1 MDRIGDVTVISLE
14 MTVIAAVVEVVV
26 VVAAVAAAEAVDT
39 TETVAKAASVAV
51 AVEAVT
57 IVMETII
64 DAVKTEEDTIVKEML
79 NQRPHFMVIFL
90 FEPLFFIL
98 LFYYVL

>member
-14 MTVIAAVVEVVV
+14 MTVIAAVVVVV
-26 VVAAVAAAEAVDT
+26 VVVAVAAAEAVDT
-39 TETVAKAASVAV
+39 IETVARAASV

-79 NQRPHFMVIFL
+79 NQRPHFMVIF
-90 FEPLFFIL
+90 FCEPFFFIR
-98 LFYYVL
+98 